1 MSVHKIFPV
10 QSRGVHT
17 RKHQKYEG
25 IKACTCFQKRQM
37 CSRSVKDAET
47 LHICVW
53 VQVRSTWIEKFSRHG
68 GRDGRTQLCS
78 RQMCSRSVK
87 DAGTMFGFKSGAH
100 VWMKSSVDTEKVLVR
115 HSVACAVPSVRVV
128 HVLWECPDCTGTLE
142 CTATLAIEHTVS
154 LIGSMHNWLEC
165 VDFCVHSIC
174 VPHASTLCPDMG
186 NFILL
191 SSLVSFLSCNLHL
204 SIFSLSVFSTS
215 LLSHKHRLVYYHTW
229 ICSLAHYLYAHMYT
243 CTTHS
248 THAIVSTQMH
258 AYTCMHT
265 YRSEKW

>member
-1 MSVHKIFPV
+1 MCRSSLKKEEKNNCRHNRITKKDGWWENVERWAYTKYFLSCAEEYTQGNIRSMKELRLVHVFRKGRRLC
-10 QSRGVHT
+10 SR
-17 RKHQKYEG
+17 K
-25 IKACTCFQKRQM
+25 M
-37 CSRSVKDAET
+37 CSRS
-47 LHICVW
+47 I
-53 VQVRSTWIEKFSRHG
+53 
-68 GRDGRTQLCS
+68 
-78 RQMCSRSVK
+78 K

-142 CTATLAIEHTVS
+142 CTATVAIEHTVS

-174 VPHASTLCPDMG
+174 VLHASTLCPDMG

-215 LLSHKHRLVYYHTW
+215 PLSHKHRLVYYHTW

-265 YRSEKW
+265 YRSGKW